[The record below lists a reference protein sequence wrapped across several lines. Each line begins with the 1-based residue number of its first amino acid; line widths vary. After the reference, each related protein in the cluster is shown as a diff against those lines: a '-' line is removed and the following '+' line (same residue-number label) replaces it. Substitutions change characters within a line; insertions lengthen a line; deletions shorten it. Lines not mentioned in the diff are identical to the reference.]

1 METRSAALRK
11 ICSSLSLGE
20 IDRNLLPSVAKLAR
34 LRLAKFA
41 SLSLGEIFISF
52 YKFHER
58 SEYISLRAQR
68 GASFYQFRVAK
79 RSIFHERSEYISI
92 NFLFAIRRLAF
103 IRKLVSSIFAAFAL
117 FALNSYYFL

>member
-41 SLSLGEIFISF
+41 SLSLGEISISF
-52 YKFHER
+52 HKFHER

-68 GASFYQFRVAK
+68 GAGFARISEQVSINFTSTA
-79 RSIFHERSEYISI
+79 SIFHEALAEHNMLNLHCRIRSGGD
-92 NFLFAIRRLAF
+92 
-103 IRKLVSSIFAAFAL
+103 
-117 FALNSYYFL
+117 